1 MRWRCL
7 RDSAPSTRPDWLG
20 GLVGILTFLGG
31 IVLLL
36 LTFRLAFE
44 MFSIPP
50 ERALN
55 VNRETPVDLART
67 GETFVGI
74 IGRILL
80 LLVMAAVGSII
91 ANRGIKL
98 YAESRVHPMPPAPPK
113 GERAPQT
120 ESVPTA

>member
-1 MRWRCL
+1 MK
-7 RDSAPSTRPDWLG
+7 DKPPAARPDWLG

-36 LTFRLAFE
+36 LTFRHAFD

-55 VNRETPVDLART
+55 VDRNTPVDLART
-67 GETFVGI
+67 GESFVGI
-74 IGRILL
+74 VGRILL
-80 LLVMAAVGSII
+80 LLVMSAVGSII
-91 ANRGIKL
+91 ANRGIRL
-98 YAESRVHPMPPAPPK
+98 YAESRAHPSPPSPPR

-120 ESVPTA
+120 ESIPTS